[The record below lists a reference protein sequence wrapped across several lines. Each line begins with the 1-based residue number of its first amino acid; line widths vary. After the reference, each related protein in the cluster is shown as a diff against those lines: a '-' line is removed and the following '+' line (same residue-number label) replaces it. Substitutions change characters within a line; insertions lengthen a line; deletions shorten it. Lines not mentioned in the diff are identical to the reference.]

1 MQKKLLV
8 NPDVNALIWSV
19 MHSHTSYGYT
29 LIKRLVDIIS
39 AISGIVILF
48 PLFVLIS
55 IAIKLD
61 SQGPIFF
68 IQKRCGK
75 NEKLFNMYKFRSM
88 CIDAEEK
95 LEQLQ
100 HLNETEGIMFKIKD
114 DPRLTRVGK
123 FIRKTSLDEFPQLV
137 NVLKGEMSLV
147 GPRPPL
153 PNEVE
158 EYISWQMLRL
168 SVKPG
173 LTGLWQI
180 RGRSELGFDEMV
192 RLDLEYIAKRNF
204 FYDIWIILKTIPVV
218 FKSRGA
224 Y

>member
-1 MQKKLLV
+1 MKKILV
-8 NPDVNALIWSV
+8 NQDVSNLIWSV
-19 MHSHTSYGYT
+19 KHKHTYYRYT
-29 LIKRLVDIIS
+29 FLKRLIDIAG
-39 AISGIVILF
+39 AISGIVLLF
-48 PLFVLIS
+48 PLFILIS
-55 IAIKLD
+55 ILIKLD

-88 CIDAEEK
+88 CINAEDK

-100 HLNETEGIMFKIKD
+100 HLNETEGVIFKIKD
-114 DPRLTRVGK
+114 DPRLTKVGK
-123 FIRKTSLDEFPQLV
+123 FIRKTSIDELPQLV

-153 PNEVE
+153 PNEVKQ
-158 EYISWQMLRL
+158 YKSWQKLKL

-180 RGRSELGFDEMV
+180 SGRSELGFDEMIK
-192 RLDLEYIAKRNF
+192 LDLEYIAKRSLV
-204 FYDIWIILKTIPVV
+204 YDIWIILKTIPVV
-218 FKSRGA
+218 FQARGA